1 MRPFLLPTLGICTTC
16 VTLLVGCQS
25 PVAPNLPPPPP
36 PAERTLSFQ
45 IAGPSQIDAKGSFTW
60 EAIAFGGSGGYE
72 YQWEVTRQAG
82 SQGTGTTIARRLSL
96 LVTAADGDLLL
107 SLRVTSGTQSKAQ
120 SLRVRNCIG
129 GCAATP

>member
-25 PVAPNLPPPPP
+25 PVAPNLPPPPEP
-36 PAERTLSFQ
+36 ILSFQ
-45 IAGPSQIDAKGSFTW
+45 IAGPSRIDTKGSFTW
-60 EAIAFGGSGGYE
+60 EAFAFGGSGGYQ
-72 YQWEVTRQAG
+72 YQWQVTGPAG
-82 SQGTGTTIARRLSL
+82 SQGNGTGRRLAL
-96 LVTAADGDLLL
+96 IVTAADGDLLL
-107 SLRVTSGTQSKAQ
+107 SLRVTSGTQSRAQ